1 MIFAAY
7 APYLFLCW
15 RGIQDKNAIPCR
27 HKTGVSVLGRVE
39 EEGLIRSAKQGNADA
54 FATLY
59 RANVQKIFRYIF
71 YRISDQQAAEDLTG
85 DVFMRALEGIN
96 RYDDRGKP
104 FIAWLYTIAHSRVV
118 DHYRKSQRRP
128 NESDIESVSL
138 SVDPNLDS
146 ALMRRHA
153 AQKLR
158 QAITELTDDQQQV
171 VILRFVERQPINQ
184 VAQIMGK
191 KPNAIKA
198 LQHRALRSLARRLDR
213 AGFDVEEILS
223 GMS

>member
-1 MIFAAY
+1 M
-7 APYLFLCW
+7 
-15 RGIQDKNAIPCR
+15 
-27 HKTGVSVLGRVE
+27 GRVE

-71 YRISDQQAAEDLTG
+71 YRISDQQVAEDLTG

-118 DHYRKSQRRP
+118 DHYRKTQRRP

-138 SVDPNLDS
+138 SVAPNLDA
-146 ALMRRHA
+146 ALIRRHA
-153 AQKLR
+153 AQQLR

-171 VILRFVERQPINQ
+171 VILRFIERQPINQ

-191 KPNAIKA
+191 KSNAIKA